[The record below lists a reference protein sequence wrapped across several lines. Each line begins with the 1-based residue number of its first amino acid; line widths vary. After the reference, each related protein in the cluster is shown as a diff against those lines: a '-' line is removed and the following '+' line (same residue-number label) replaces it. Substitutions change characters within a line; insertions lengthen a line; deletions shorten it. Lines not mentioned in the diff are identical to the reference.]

1 VRGERK
7 VSSVTDDRDERRQ
20 VILEGVEKGVK
31 PSEIAAQ
38 LGVNRWTVK
47 NDLNV
52 MKHVGDKELKQAV
65 RKAQEQVKEEKP
77 SVSHVLGER
86 FMQMTGMTF
95 QEKTFQNMIHFYGDE
110 LRKILGSEDESTAI
124 GRLPKDVRRALIHNE
139 IITKRNKCE
148 ITASARRYMLE
159 HRD

>member
-20 VILEGVEKGVK
+20 VILEGVGRGVK
-31 PSEIAAQ
+31 ASEIAAQ
-38 LGVNRWTVK
+38 MGVDRWVII
-47 NDLNV
+47 NDLRLMRHN
-52 MKHVGDKELKQAV
+52 GDQELEQAV
-65 RKAQEQVKEEKP
+65 RKAREQAKEEKP
-77 SVSHVLGER
+77 SVSHALGER

-110 LRKILGSEDESTAI
+110 LRKILRSEDQSTAI
-124 GRLPKDVRRALIHNE
+124 SRLPKDVRRALVHNE
-139 IITKRNKCE
+139 IITKRNRCE
-148 ITASARRYMLE
+148 ITESALSYLLE

>member
-1 VRGERK
+1 L
-7 VSSVTDDRDERRQ
+7 SSITEDRDERRQ

-31 PSEIAAQ
+31 SSEIAAQ
-38 LGVNRWTVK
+38 LGVDRWTVK
-47 NDLNV
+47 NDLKM
-52 MKHVGDKELKQAV
+52 MKHVGDQGLKQAV
-65 RKAQEQVKEEKP
+65 RKAQEQVKEKKP

-124 GRLPKDVRRALIHNE
+124 SRLPKDVRRALVHNE
-139 IITKRNKCE
+139 IITKRNRCE
-148 ITASARRYMLE
+148 ITASARRYILE

>member
-1 VRGERK
+1 M
-7 VSSVTDDRDERRQ
+7 SSVTDDRDERRQ
-20 VILEGVEKGVK
+20 VILEGVEKGAK

-38 LGVNRWTVK
+38 LGVNRWTIK
-47 NDLNV
+47 NDLKV
-52 MKHVGDKELKQAV
+52 MQHNRDQELEQAV

-77 SVSHVLGER
+77 SASHVLGER
-86 FMQMTGMTF
+86 FLQMTGMTF

-110 LRKILGSEDESTAI
+110 LRKILGSEDQSTAI

-139 IITKRNKCE
+139 IITRRNKCE
-148 ITASARRYMLE
+148 ITESARSYLLE